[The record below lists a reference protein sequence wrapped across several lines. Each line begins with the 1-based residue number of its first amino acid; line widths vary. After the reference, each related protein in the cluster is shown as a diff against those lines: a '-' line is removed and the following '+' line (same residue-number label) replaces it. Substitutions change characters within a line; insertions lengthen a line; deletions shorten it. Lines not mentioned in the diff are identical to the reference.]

1 MPRFFKHTP
10 SARKI
15 QEKESLMLRWFPEN
29 ISTFGGDI
37 DRVFAL
43 IYYIVGFWFLL
54 TEAALLYAILRY
66 RRRPGRAASYF
77 RGDRLSELAWVL
89 VPVAIV
95 LALDLGID
103 AASGP
108 VWAHIKEQ
116 RPAGGVQVR
125 VTGKQFN
132 WEFTYPGPD
141 DKFDTADDLTLE
153 NELHVPVGQN
163 VQLTL
168 GSKDVIHSFF
178 IPNVRLK
185 QDVLPG
191 RTIKGWFN
199 ATKPGHYEI
208 ACAELC
214 GFGHY
219 NMRAFLNVHTP
230 DDYQRWVH
238 EKWPA
243 TAGGVAGSAVPAAPQ
258 PG

>member
-1 MPRFFKHTP
+1 
-10 SARKI
+10 
-15 QEKESLMLRWFPEN
+15 MLSWFPEN

-37 DRVFAL
+37 DRVFSL

-54 TEAALLYAILRY
+54 TEATLVYFLFRY
-66 RRRPGRAASYF
+66 RRRPGQAATYS
-77 RGDRLSELAWVL
+77 RGETWSELAWVL

-103 AASGP
+103 MASGP
-108 VWAHIKEQ
+108 VWAHVKEQ
-116 RPAGGVQVR
+116 RPSDGVQVI

-132 WEFTYPGPD
+132 WNFTYPGPD
-141 DKFDTADDLTLE
+141 GKFDTPDDKTIE
-153 NELHVPVGQN
+153 NELHVPANQN
-163 VQLTL
+163 VLLTL
-168 GSKDVIHSFF
+168 RAKDVIHSFF

-199 ATKPGHYEI
+199 ATKPGQYEI

-219 NMRAFLNVHTP
+219 NMRGFLIVHESA
-230 DDYQRWVH
+230 DYQQWLKK
-238 EKWPA
+238 EWPE
-243 TAGGVAGSAVPAAPQ
+243 PAAAADAAASAPAHS
-258 PG
+258 

>member
-1 MPRFFKHTP
+1 
-10 SARKI
+10 
-15 QEKESLMLRWFPEN
+15 MLSWFPQN

-37 DRVFAL
+37 DAVFSL

-54 TEAALLYAILRY
+54 TEAVLLYFLVRY
-66 RRRPGRAASYF
+66 RRRRGHAATYS
-77 RGDRLSELAWVL
+77 RGDTWSELAWVL
-89 VPVAIV
+89 IPVAIV

-103 AASGP
+103 AAGGP
-108 VWAHIKEQ
+108 VWAKIKEQ
-116 RPAGGVQVR
+116 RPSGGVEVL

-132 WEFTYPGPD
+132 WNFTYPGPD
-141 DKFDTADDLTLE
+141 GQFDTADDVTIE
-153 NELHVPVGQN
+153 NELHVPVKQN

-168 GSKDVIHSFF
+168 RAKDVIHSFF

-199 ATKPGHYEI
+199 ATKPGQYEI

-219 NMRAFLNVHTP
+219 NMRGFLIVHEAG
-230 DDYQRWVH
+230 DYQQWL
-238 EKWPA
+238 KKQWPSTD
-243 TAGGVAGSAVPAAPQ
+243 TAAAAALAPQ
-258 PG
+258 HG

>member
-1 MPRFFKHTP
+1 
-10 SARKI
+10 
-15 QEKESLMLRWFPEN
+15 MLSWFPEN

-37 DRVFAL
+37 DRVFGL

-54 TEAALLYAILRY
+54 TEAVLLYFLVRY
-66 RRRPGRAASYF
+66 RRRQGHAPTYS
-77 RGDRLSELAWVL
+77 RGDTWSELAWVL

-103 AASGP
+103 MAGGT

-116 RPAGGVQVR
+116 RPADGVEVI

-132 WEFTYPGPD
+132 WNFTYPGPD
-141 DKFDTADDLTLE
+141 GKFDTPDDVTIE
-153 NELHVPVGQN
+153 NELHVPVNQN
-163 VQLTL
+163 VLLTL
-168 GSKDVIHSFF
+168 RAKDVIHSFF

-191 RTIKGWFN
+191 RTIRGWFN
-199 ATKPGHYEI
+199 ATKPGQYEI

-219 NMRAFLNVHTP
+219 NMRGFLIVH
-230 DDYQRWVH
+230 DSNGYQEWLT
-238 EKWPA
+238 KQWPPAA
-243 TAGGVAGSAVPAAPQ
+243 TADAAP
-258 PG
+258 PAPEHS